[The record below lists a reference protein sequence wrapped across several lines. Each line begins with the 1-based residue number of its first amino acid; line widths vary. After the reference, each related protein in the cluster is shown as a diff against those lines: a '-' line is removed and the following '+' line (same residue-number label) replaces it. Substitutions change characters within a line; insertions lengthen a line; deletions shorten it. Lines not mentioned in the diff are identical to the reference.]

1 MLQYHFIMVDEFFVY
16 RNTALQVAKGGEL
29 GMSVEYDRQN
39 VQKVYHQI
47 FPQVEHLRKHQQHV
61 KR

>member
-29 GMSVEYDRQN
+29 GMSVEYDS
-39 VQKVYHQI
+39 
-47 FPQVEHLRKHQQHV
+47 
-61 KR
+61 